1 MRYFYSFGILCYGLG
16 IRLASFFN
24 EKAKLW
30 VKGRK
35 DIFAK
40 MEETLTDNTSPLA
53 WFHSSSLGEFE
64 QCRPVIDSFKEQYP
78 NYKIFVTF
86 FSPSGYEIRKNYPKV
101 DYVFYLPLDTPS
113 NVKRFMQIV
122 KPQKAF
128 FVKYDFWFNYLNEL
142 YRNGVPTIL
151 FSSIFRPNQY
161 FFKWY
166 GQWFCA
172 QLKNFTHLFVQ
183 NKESEILLKGHG
195 ITSCTIAG
203 DTRFDQVSRIAANV
217 KKFSEVERFV
227 GASKVLLVG
236 SSWESDERLL
246 KAFIEDPANVDVKM
260 ILAPH
265 EIHTSHIEYIQKLF
279 GEKSVKYSEIS
290 LIDNLDDYTVLVI
303 DNIGMLSSLYQYAY
317 VAYIGGGFGKGI
329 HNILEAV
336 AFGKPVCFGPNY
348 EKFQEAKD
356 IINLKGGIS
365 ISDGNTLKLALSQL
379 FHSDENYQKASEVCK
394 QYIDNNKGTSDKIM
408 TVLKKL

>member
-1 MRYFYSFGILCYGLG
+1 M
-16 IRLASFFN
+16 
-24 EKAKLW
+24 
-30 VKGRK
+30 
-35 DIFAK
+35 
-40 MEETLTDNTSPLA
+40 
-53 WFHSSSLGEFE
+53 
-64 QCRPVIDSFKEQYP
+64 
-78 NYKIFVTF
+78 
-86 FSPSGYEIRKNYPKV
+86 
-101 DYVFYLPLDTPS
+101 
-113 NVKRFMQIV
+113 
-122 KPQKAF
+122 
-128 FVKYDFWFNYLNEL
+128 
-142 YRNGVPTIL
+142 
-151 FSSIFRPNQY
+151 
-161 FFKWY
+161 
-166 GQWFCA
+166 
-172 QLKNFTHLFVQ
+172 
-183 NKESEILLKGHG
+183 
-195 ITSCTIAG
+195 
-203 DTRFDQVSRIAANV
+203 

-279 GEKSVKYSEIS
+279 CEKSVKYSEIS